1 MDWEDYTS
9 SKLNESQ
16 THPASNVGMGTTL
29 KCEYLV
35 GLGFQSYTYSLGVVV
50 VVVVMEDIALLRNVE
65 LSKMP
70 PRRRD

>member
-1 MDWEDYTS
+1 MDWEDSTS

-35 GLGFQSYTYSLGVVV
+35 GLGFQSYT
-50 VVVVMEDIALLRNVE
+50 
-65 LSKMP
+65 
-70 PRRRD
+70 